1 MGGAAASVR
10 QALVG
15 VSEGADPICVGTGA
29 HMQTQLLNNFM
40 LDIAANKRHSLNTR
54 EKAANFVQMLWQYKS
69 KACHSPTH
77 PLPAALRHCARAASV
92 LAKGGVALR
101 PSRSGVTHRTAHG
114 M

>member
-1 MGGAAASVR
+1 MEGGGAVASVR

-15 VSEGADPICVGTGA
+15 VSERADPICVGTSG

-69 KACHSPTH
+69 KACHS
-77 PLPAALRHCARAASV
+77 LPAALWHCARAASV
-92 LAKGGVALR
+92 WAKMAL
-101 PSRSGVTHRTAHG
+101 PCDHKGVTG

>member
-29 HMQTQLLNNFM
+29 RMQTQLLNNFM

-69 KACHSPTH
+69 KACHSPT
-77 PLPAALRHCARAASV
+77 PCGTAALRSCRFRVSERWRCLAAF
-92 LAKGGVALR
+92 
-101 PSRSGVTHRTAHG
+101 
-114 M
+114 

>member
-1 MGGAAASVR
+1 MASVR

-77 PLPAALRHCARAASV
+77 SLRHCGTALVPLPCLR
-92 LAKGGVALR
+92 KVAL
-101 PSRSGVTHRTAHG
+101 PCGLLEVV
-114 M
+114 